1 MFRVNNVI
9 KKRCF
14 THSFRFIIAQKVSK
28 HLRTTVKFMENQF
41 IVKI

>member
-1 MFRVNNVI
+1 MLSVNNVI

-14 THSFRFIIAQKVSK
+14 THSFRFIIARSEEQ
-28 HLRTTVKFMENQF
+28 HLQTTVKFMENQF